1 MTMVLSTRQRV
12 SQFWEERSEK
22 FLLLVRL
29 TAVNRAVNRDIAER
43 GMEQLRRRREL
54 AQRELDHLLT
64 LDHLTSKERE
74 MLGKQSLQLV
84 RESIASAEKSIKIL
98 EDIRLKE
105 ERQQPEVLKMISA
118 DFGAHV
124 VPAPKHLDAL
134 KENVRDFYGDA
145 GDGK

>member
-1 MTMVLSTRQRV
+1 M
-12 SQFWEERSEK
+12 
-22 FLLLVRL
+22 
-29 TAVNRAVNRDIAER
+29 
-43 GMEQLRRRREL
+43 RRRREL